1 MEREKVMEKVMESHG
16 IWRTQKSTNLV
27 IWKNIWVTLVSSF
40 FQLHTLKV
48 SATALPEG
56 AFLVYLNLKKA
67 TRHPDPDEY
76 PRHFF

>member
-1 MEREKVMEKVMESHG
+1 MNKHLSDTRF
-16 IWRTQKSTNLV
+16 I
-27 IWKNIWVTLVSSF
+27 F
-40 FQLHTLKV
+40 FSAPYPKG